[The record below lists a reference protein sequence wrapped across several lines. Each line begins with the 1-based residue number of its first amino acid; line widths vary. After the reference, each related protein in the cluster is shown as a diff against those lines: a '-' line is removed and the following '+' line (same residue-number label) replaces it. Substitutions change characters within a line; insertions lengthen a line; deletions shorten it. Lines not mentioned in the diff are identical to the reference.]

1 MEVIGTTANDTWI
14 GLLETIK
21 TCGNVVQPRGFKCYE
36 VMNLRTCFP
45 MHKPIVTVRDRNLG
59 YRFLFAEALWI
70 LEGKEDVA
78 TIAPFSKHIVQ
89 FSDDGETFFGAYG
102 PRIVDQINWVVRKL
116 AEDRDTRQAVLTI
129 WQENPYDSKD
139 IPCTISVQ
147 FLIRDGLLHCIDN
160 MRSSDAWLGWPYD
173 VFNFTMLSSAVIIA
187 LKDTYPDIRMG
198 QLWMNLGSAHLYDRN
213 MVGVDK
219 CLANPKD
226 YRFRYPLL
234 QDPKA
239 EWPTVEDLF
248 HHLYCVSRNLHSEL
262 KSQWV
267 CCVARGDH
275 NKKGDA
281 NAEVE

>member
-116 AEDRDTRQAVLTI
+116 AEASGPNHLARKSIRFQRHSLYNLRTVLNSRRIT
-129 WQENPYDSKD
+129 S
-139 IPCTISVQ
+139 
-147 FLIRDGLLHCIDN
+147 LH
-160 MRSSDAWLGWPYD
+160 
-173 VFNFTMLSSAVIIA
+173 
-187 LKDTYPDIRMG
+187 
-198 QLWMNLGSAHLYDRN
+198 
-213 MVGVDK
+213 
-219 CLANPKD
+219 
-226 YRFRYPLL
+226 
-234 QDPKA
+234 
-239 EWPTVEDLF
+239 
-248 HHLYCVSRNLHSEL
+248 
-262 KSQWV
+262 
-267 CCVARGDH
+267 
-275 NKKGDA
+275 
-281 NAEVE
+281 